1 MEEPMKLVSAV
12 VLALLVVLPLSAADA
27 SFYGTWKMRPSGVAG
42 VKSTQLQTITQVAD
56 GVKVDTDIDF
66 GNGTTMSMS
75 YTTKLDG
82 AEVPVYS
89 AGKVVMTVRAKRTGP
104 NTWEGATSANGMTI
118 QFKTTISADGKV
130 LTSESMN
137 GPTKM
142 QSIFDRV
149 H

>member
-1 MEEPMKLVSAV
+1 MKLASAV

-27 SFYGTWKMRPSGVAG
+27 SLYGTWKMRPSGVAG
-42 VKSTQLQTITQVAD
+42 VKSTQVQTITQVAD

-66 GNGTTMSMS
+66 GNGTSMSLS

-82 AEVPVYS
+82 ADVPVYS
-89 AGKVVMTVRAKRTGP
+89 AGKVVMTLRAKKTGP
-104 NTWEGATSANGMTI
+104 NTWEGTTSANGMTS

-130 LTSESMN
+130 LTSESIN
-137 GPTKM
+137 GPTKLH
-142 QSIFDRV
+142 SVFDRV